1 MDKDIVHQE
10 QNLIQGCINRM
21 ASNSFQLKKWYVAM
35 VFLSITSS
43 CQKDI
48 DKCFGMYMILALT
61 CIFWYLDGFFLKM
74 ETLYRWKYEWVIK
87 KRICGNTEFFYDLNP
102 YNKYMWLVEDRKTN
116 IFRFIFS
123 KTLIPLYI
131 GGVLCPLISICYP
144 NVYNFFV
151 SLLSDVSRGGN

>member
-1 MDKDIVHQE
+1 MDKDMVHQE

-21 ASNSFQLKKWYVAM
+21 ASNSFQLKKWYVAL
-35 VFLSITSS
+35 VFLGITNS

-48 DKCFGMYMILALT
+48 DKYLVLYMILALT

-102 YNKYMWLVEDRKTN
+102 YNKNMWLVDDGEPN

-131 GGVLCPLISICYP
+131 GGVLYSLISICYSS
-144 NVYNFFV
+144 F
-151 SLLSDVSRGGN
+151 